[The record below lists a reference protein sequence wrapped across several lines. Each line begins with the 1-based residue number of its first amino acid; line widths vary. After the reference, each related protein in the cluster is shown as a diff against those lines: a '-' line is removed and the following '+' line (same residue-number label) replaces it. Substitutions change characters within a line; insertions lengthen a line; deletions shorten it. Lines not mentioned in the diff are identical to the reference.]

1 MKIFRYG
8 TVRAVCK
15 NGTLSCTLVFAVYNQ
30 NCLNLKIN
38 QGANIVDE
46 QNQNE
51 ASNSNEI
58 IEQLKQSEKNLLE
71 SQKKLVSYLLKP

>member
-1 MKIFRYG
+1 M
-8 TVRAVCK
+8 
-15 NGTLSCTLVFAVYNQ
+15 
-30 NCLNLKIN
+30 
-38 QGANIVDE
+38 DE

-71 SQKKLVSYLLKP
+71 SQKKLVSFLKPNKPHFFQSFELIIKFVFFKKNKRSKKLLS